1 MSCETVYNTVNIA
14 QLLSIL
20 YMDVHVMLFVDILV
34 NQPVVE
40 PSVYPVDQGIR
51 EQNEGALILP
61 NLYKYLTSLAAVIAS
76 QINE

>member
-51 EQNEGALILP
+51 EQNEG
-61 NLYKYLTSLAAVIAS
+61 YSF
-76 QINE
+76 